1 MPADITTLPVDD
13 GVGAQ
18 LDSIRAIGALLRA
31 ASQTHDNLLEQ
42 RDLQAIAW
50 TICDEVELIEK
61 RLTEISLSLNAQFRA
76 FENRTGSRSRFRIS
90 RRLASLSCE

>member
-1 MPADITTLPVDD
+1 MPADMTTLHIDD
-13 GVGAQ
+13 GVGPQ
-18 LDSIRAIGALLRA
+18 LDTIRALGALLRA

-61 RLTEISLSLNAQFRA
+61 RLEEISRNLNAQFGV
-76 FENRTGSRSRFRIS
+76 FENRTGTRSRLRLS